1 MSDAHR
7 RILDEYEREMIEF
20 WGLGPRTGFDE
31 LAEVCPA
38 ASHLHAVGRN
48 QLDAE
53 AQRYR
58 STTLQRVDGCTQDT
72 ASVVAGAWRVTTI
85 LHLGK
90 EPEAMPDALDSVAR
104 LLGIEA
110 RALGALRSPG
120 CASMVRSIRRARDV
134 LRANAAVWR
143 QQHAED
149 LAIANAA
156 ALGGP
161 LAYRDASKEPS

>member
-38 ASHLHAVGRN
+38 ASHLHAVGR
-48 QLDAE
+48 
-53 AQRYR
+53 
-58 STTLQRVDGCTQDT
+58 
-72 ASVVAGAWRVTTI
+72 
-85 LHLGK
+85 
-90 EPEAMPDALDSVAR
+90 PEAMPDALDSVAR